1 MAGTGVPMRLSATE
15 VDEGDDEDDGSVGGQ
30 HHHRTGSGR
39 SSLGSGRRAS
49 YAGGKASANSTP
61 PNGNNSPRLE
71 AMEDLTEES
80 ETPVPNYTQTTYFE
94 HTKTG
99 LSGGSGSS
107 EERNFGA
114 VGQMPQGLPK
124 PDPEKNTSDLHRRGS
139 LDERTMTMGNTRLFI
154 ANPDLSD

>member
-1 MAGTGVPMRLSATE
+1 MMARSA
-15 VDEGDDEDDGSVGGQ
+15 GSITTAQALVEALWDLVVAP
-30 HHHRTGSGR
+30 RT
-39 SSLGSGRRAS
+39 LA
-49 YAGGKASANSTP
+49 
-61 PNGNNSPRLE
+61 
-71 AMEDLTEES
+71 DLTEES